1 MKKGFTIIEVIIA
14 IGAAGSIAAVMVS
27 MLLTYNS
34 SYIKRS
40 KEHRDYLYSIEAL
53 MFIQNEVKNA
63 KSVSAENNIIELYYL
78 DGTIKKII
86 KLNNHDNIAITYMK
100 NNAVEASNNI
110 VTDIDCFEVLQKN
123 NLIYISITRK
133 NGEKYEKCISI
144 KIPI

>member
-14 IGAAGSIAAVMVS
+14 IGAAGIIATVLVS

-34 SYIKRS
+34 SYIKKS
-40 KEHRDYLYSIEAL
+40 KEHRDYFYSMEAL

-63 KSVSAENNIIELYYL
+63 MSVSAENNIIELNYL
-78 DGTIKKII
+78 DTNIKKII
-86 KLNNHDNIAITYMK
+86 KLNSHDNIAIIYME

-110 VTDIDCFEVLQKN
+110 VADIGCFEVQQKN
-123 NLIYISITRK
+123 NLLYISITRK

-144 KIPI
+144 KII

>member
-14 IGAAGSIAAVMVS
+14 IGAAGIIAAVMVS
-27 MLLTYNS
+27 MLLTYNF
-34 SYIKRS
+34 SYIKKS
-40 KEHRDYLYSIEAL
+40 KEHRDYLYSMEAL

-63 KSVSAENNIIELYYL
+63 KSVPAENNIIELYYL

-110 VTDIDCFEVLQKN
+110 VTDINCFEVLQKN

>member
-1 MKKGFTIIEVIIA
+1 M
-14 IGAAGSIAAVMVS
+14 
-27 MLLTYNS
+27 
-34 SYIKRS
+34 
-40 KEHRDYLYSIEAL
+40 EAL

-63 KSVSAENNIIELYYL
+63 KSVSAENNIIGLYYL

-123 NLIYISITRK
+123 NLLYISITRK